1 MILLAMLQI
10 LLQVRAEVNL
20 ALDAARQTKII
31 GSSLDADV
39 ELTVPRDTR
48 LAEVIMSLTADELA
62 ELLIVSRAT
71 VVLTDSD
78 SATRAIILESNGDTV
93 TTTRELSIPQD
104 PSVLLRVG
112 VGAANGSKCG
122 RCWRVVPALVTHA
135 VEPVREPEQVC
146 GRCNFAR

>member
-1 MILLAMLQI
+1 MLVLLVMLQI
-10 LLQVRAEVNL
+10 LLQVRAEVIL
-20 ALDAARQTKII
+20 ALDAARQAKII

-39 ELTVPRDTR
+39 ELTVPRDSC
-48 LAEVIMSLTADELA
+48 LAEIIMSLTSDELA
-62 ELLIVSRAT
+62 ELLIVSRGT
-71 VVLTDSD
+71 VVLTDND
-78 SATRAIILESNGDTV
+78 SATRASTVESNGDTV
-93 TTTRELSIPQD
+93 TTTRVLRMTQD

-135 VEPVREPEQVC
+135 VEPVREQVC